1 MSKKIIILG
10 AGLVGSLLSILLAKK
25 GHPVTIFEKR
35 PDPRKAGA
43 EGGRSINLAL
53 SKRGKL
59 ALKKAGLGHAVE
71 KLQIPMEGR
80 MIHDLAG
87 NLTFQPYG
95 RKGQEIYSIS
105 RAGLNALLMDHAE
118 DAGVKISFSQNIVD
132 VDLVQTAIKLENPN
146 EHPSRFNAD
155 LIVGA
160 DGAYSAV
167 REVMRKT
174 DRFNYSQFYIDYGY
188 KELTIPAS
196 RTGDFALA
204 NNALHI
210 WPRGNYMLIALPNLD
225 RSFTCTLFLP
235 YHGEKSFEFL
245 DGEEKIIS
253 FFTEIFPDVVNKMPS
268 LVEDFLENPTGSLV
282 TISCYPWIK
291 NNAFLIGD
299 AAHAIVPFYGQG
311 MNAGFEDCNV
321 LNNLLDR
328 FPNDLEKV
336 LQEFQFLRKPDADAI
351 SELALRNFVEMRDL
365 VGDPQFLLRK
375 KIEAKLHKLFPEE
388 WIPLYSMVT
397 FSDFRYSEA
406 LHLGE
411 QQDKVMTEVMSTP
424 DIQKNWETM
433 DYQMIINK
441 LRTLLDS

>member
-1 MSKKIIILG
+1 MLKKTIILG
-10 AGLVGSLLSILLAKK
+10 AGLVGSLLSLLLAKN
-25 GHPVTIFEKR
+25 GYQVSIFEKR

-59 ALKKAGLGHAVE
+59 ALKQAGLEQAVE

-80 MIHDLAG
+80 MIHDLTG

-95 RKGQEIYSIS
+95 KKGQEIYSIS
-105 RAGLNALLMDHAE
+105 RSGLNALLMNHAE
-118 DAGVKISFSQNIVD
+118 DAGVKISFSQKIVD
-132 VDLVQTAIKLENPN
+132 VDLEQNTIKVENYNEQTSQLE
-146 EHPSRFNAD
+146 AD

-196 RTGDFALA
+196 PAGDFVLA
-204 NNALHI
+204 RNALHI

-225 RSFTCTLFLP
+225 KSFTCTLFLP
-235 YHGEKSFEFL
+235 YHGEKSFEVL
-245 DGEEKIIS
+245 DGEEQIIS
-253 FFTEIFPDVVNKMPS
+253 FFKEIFPDVVDKMPT
-268 LVEDFLENPTGSLV
+268 LVEDFLQNPTGSLV
-282 TISCYPWIK
+282 TISCYPWVK
-291 NNAFLIGD
+291 NNAVLIGD

-311 MNAGFEDCNV
+311 MNAGFEDCSVFNDL
-321 LNNLLDR
+321 LNR

-351 SELALRNFVEMRDL
+351 SELALNNFVEMRDL

-406 LHLGE
+406 LHLGK
-411 QQDKVMTEVMSTP
+411 QQESVMMEVMNTP
-424 DIQKNWETM
+424 DIEKHWDTI
-433 DYQMIINK
+433 DYQMIIDK
-441 LRTLLDS
+441 LRTPLNH